1 MKKIYFYLLSFVL
14 AFCACK
20 DEIDTGFIPV
30 EEQDEF
36 MGELKN
42 FRLKEETEDWVNG
55 TFRLKIMTEE
65 GKIITRSAE
74 HKRLSDESAFKM
86 KSGLKSGTYR
96 LLSAEMD
103 VEVSPDS
110 IETRIYGLGRR
121 IVIDDDQRLELL
133 GKYDEFMGMV
143 REDSAYIVSA
153 ASHLNRLREI
163 ANDEQTN
170 KLLFKKNIYRQ
181 VGPIDM
187 SSVMVDR
194 LSGWMP
200 IGAAPTT
207 AFRGTFLGDTLHPI
221 KNLNISRGNTV
232 GVGLF
237 GFVQNFTAK
246 NVTLQD
252 AKVKGHSFVGALAGA
267 VVTGGD
273 SRDESYFYNC
283 KLENCTVTG
292 SDEGLSVGGLVGMI
306 DQFADVMI
314 VGCSTQEGNCSGGY
328 NVGGLLGGSGRN
340 SRTFVSDCTNE
351 SMPVTGKFN
360 CVGGLVGVADSL
372 SMSVCLNK
380 AEINGGM
387 SETSAPAVVVTGT
400 GGLVGGASI
409 ASLLACRNEGTV
421 SGYCGVGGLVGS
433 ARLATGDDGAAVLG
447 NIYFQQSTNSAS
459 VSGYQDV
466 GGICGEAQFG
476 GYGLYNKGKVSGEQR
491 VGGLCGNASISVV
504 QNAVNSGEI
513 NGKSRIG
520 GLVGKTMASRIT
532 LSQNYG
538 QIVAEDGYAGGIAGL
553 AGNNMLIHYCA
564 NHTSLTCGGKGPTG
578 GIVGEVGD
586 PRKWSALDITYCVY
600 GAIDVVMGPWCA
612 AVDLAGF
619 KIVGKVDT
627 AINMFLAV
635 SGFGLRTTFSY
646 MEEVREIMNFKNC
659 FDDIE
664 FELVDEGITKK
675 ENEWRA
681 ETDNSLAQ
689 IRSNASVS
697 YVTDNGLNNTLL
709 SGPYL
714 TNFNDN
720 LAYCTTSEDNSNAF
734 NEECNAKMNEL
745 IGEVKAREETKEF
758 IHSAVSYITVGVG
771 AVATA
776 VSVFA
781 TAGTS
786 AFVAATLVGTVS
798 TFIGGANSV
807 WRGGDNFTENAVIVS
822 QCVNTGS
829 ISATDGHIGG
839 IVGVMHDYCNI
850 YDCIN
855 AGAGPGVESRQ
866 LVAALGNLCVIDRNL
881 GIAPMDNWDSREYEK
896 YSGGLNSFF
905 YNEDDPNCLDK
916 SELASADKFKKQ
928 DWNIN
933 GEKSYWVIPQAEN
946 PHPIPYWSEM
956 IK

>member
-14 AFCACK
+14 AFCACE
-20 DEIDTGFIPV
+20 DEIDSGFIPV

-36 MGELKN
+36 MGGLKKIC
-42 FRLKEETEDWVNG
+42 LKEETENWVDG
-55 TFRLKIMTEE
+55 TFRLKIMTKDR
-65 GKIITRSAE
+65 KIITRSAE
-74 HKRLSDESAFKM
+74 HKRLSDESVFKM
-86 KSGLKSGTYR
+86 NAGLKSGTYR
-96 LLSAEMD
+96 LLSAEID

-143 REDSAYIVSA
+143 REDSVYIVSA

-170 KLLFKKNIYRQ
+170 KLLLKKNIYRQ
-181 VGPIDM
+181 EGAIDM
-187 SSVMVDR
+187 RDVMVDR

-200 IGAAPTT
+200 IGASPTT
-207 AFRGTFLGDTLHPI
+207 AFRGTYLGDTI
-221 KNLNISRGNTV
+221 KNLDINRGNTL

-237 GFVQNFTAK
+237 GYVQNFTAK
-246 NVTLQD
+246 NVNLQD
-252 AKVKGHSFVGALAGA
+252 AKVKGHSFVGALVGA

-273 SRDESYFYNC
+273 SRDESCFYNC

-292 SDEGLSVGGLVGMI
+292 TDEGLSVGGLVGMI

-314 VGCSTQEGNCSGGY
+314 VGCSTQDGSCSGGY

-351 SMPVTGKFN
+351 SMPVTGKLN

-387 SETSAPAVVVTGT
+387 LETSAPAVVVTGT
-400 GGLVGGASI
+400 GGLVGGACI
-409 ASLLACRNEGTV
+409 ASLLACKNEGTV
-421 SGYCGVGGLVGS
+421 SGYRGVGGLVGS
-433 ARLATGDDGAAVLG
+433 ARLATDDDGAAVLG
-447 NIYFQQSTNSAS
+447 NIYLQQSTNSAS

-520 GLVGKTMASRIT
+520 GLVGKTITSRIT

-538 QIVAEDGYAGGIAGL
+538 RIVAEDGYVGGIAGL

-564 NHTSLTCGGKGPTG
+564 NHASLTCGGKGPTG

-627 AINMFLAV
+627 AINMILAV

-646 MEEVREIMNFKNC
+646 MEEVREIMKIKDC
-659 FDDIE
+659 FDDVE
-664 FELVDEGITKK
+664 FVQINEGIAKK
-675 ENEWRA
+675 EDAWRG
-681 ETDNSLAQ
+681 ETNNLLVQ
-689 IRSNASVS
+689 TRSNASVS
-697 YVTDNGLNNTLL
+697 YTTENDLNNTLL
-709 SGPYL
+709 GSPYL
-714 TNFNDN
+714 ANFNGN
-720 LAYCTTSEDNSNAF
+720 LDYCAALKENAEAF
-734 NEECNAKMNEL
+734 NNTCNDRMNEL
-745 IGEVKAREETKEF
+745 IGEVNAREETKEF
-758 IHSAVSYITVGVG
+758 IHTAVSYITVGVG
-771 AVATA
+771 SVATA
-776 VSVFA
+776 VSFFA

-786 AFVAATLVGTVS
+786 AFVAATLVGMAS
-798 TFIGGANSV
+798 TIIGGVNSV

-866 LVAALGNLCVIDRNL
+866 LVAALGNFCGIDRNL
-881 GIAPMDNWDSREYEK
+881 CIAPMDNWESREYEK
-896 YSGGLNSFF
+896 YSGSLNSFF

-916 SELASADKFKKQ
+916 SELASEDKFKKQ

-933 GEKSYWVIPQAEN
+933 GEKSYWVIPKAEN
-946 PHPIPYWSEM
+946 PHPIPNWSEM